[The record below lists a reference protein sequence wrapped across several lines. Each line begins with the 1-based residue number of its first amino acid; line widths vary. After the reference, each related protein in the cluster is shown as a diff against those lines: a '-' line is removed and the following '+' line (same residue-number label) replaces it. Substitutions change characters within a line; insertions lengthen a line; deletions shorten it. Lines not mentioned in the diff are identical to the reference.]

1 MCYRDGHLLNKL
13 MVLSGLP
20 PIPLL
25 CSQVTLQR
33 FKSKGLLW
41 RDSIIYVT
49 QDIPSK
55 CTCGYVRARCKIV
68 SRLIVFGN
76 LTNYNVSNTT
86 QIS

>member
-49 QDIPSK
+49 RIYLVSAHVD
-55 CTCGYVRARCKIV
+55 TCVHDVKLFRD
-68 SRLIVFGN
+68 
-76 LTNYNVSNTT
+76 
-86 QIS
+86 